1 MLNRSR
7 VPAADPQANSTP
19 GQASVSGSSI
29 HRQLGDAD
37 DEKINKIIAY
47 VDQFGDAAVNR
58 TLLDPLRARLAAL
71 RPSRALRLSRLLFI
85 PLDPLI
91 VSPAVWRPGSL
102 RVPRTTLAPLTAAV
116 TARLG
121 TEASRIAGMVGK
133 LDGDAAETIE
143 QAGALLWPRAADILA
158 DAPVPPEWR
167 ETELPEAL
175 FGPLARRVAAVI
187 RRGSLLQGLVRDGEQ
202 GRFDDDAANVA
213 AIMAGLV
220 NESADGAAMVAQLVL
235 IQAPHAVLHLRRFV
249 SATRDSAES
258 IALNK
263 AMSLGVEQTL
273 QFLEREANF
282 ARKINTGSIGDA
294 GDTVRSVAKLLYALD
309 SDTSAPVHRARLRA
323 MRDGLD
329 RASRACFA
337 KSLKSD
343 IIEPLAAMRRPD
355 VVVEQRRL
363 EVSARELRALESTAR
378 HFGDPAG
385 YDCSLLQTS
394 EAVRAAY
401 AAGTI
406 GLARACRLIEILS
419 GPESAIELYH
429 SAARDG
435 GTA

>member
-1 MLNRSR
+1 MLSR
-7 VPAADPQANSTP
+7 ARPAAADAGAGSAP
-19 GQASVSGSSI
+19 GQAPGSSI
-29 HRQLGDAD
+29 QRQIGDAD
-37 DEKINKIIAY
+37 DDKINKIIAY

-58 TLLDPLRARLAAL
+58 TLLDPLRARLASL

-85 PLDPLI
+85 PIDPLI

-102 RVPRTTLAPLTAAV
+102 RVPRTALAPLTAAV

-121 TEASRIAGMVGK
+121 TEASRIVGTIGK
-133 LDGDAAETIE
+133 LDGDAAEAVA

-158 DAPVPPEWR
+158 DATVPPEWR

-187 RRGSLLQGLVRDGEQ
+187 RRGSLLQRLVRDGDQ

-213 AIMAGLV
+213 AIMAGLIK
-220 NESADGAAMVAQLVL
+220 ESVDGAAMVAQLIL
-235 IQAPHAVLHLRRFV
+235 IQAPQAVLHLRRFV

-258 IALNK
+258 ITLNK

-273 QFLEREANF
+273 QFLEREANV
-282 ARKINTGSIGDA
+282 ARKINTGSVGEA
-294 GDTVRSVAKLLYALD
+294 ADTVRSVAKLLYALD
-309 SDTSAPVHRARLRA
+309 SDASAPVHRARIRA

-337 KSLKSD
+337 KGLKANL
-343 IIEPLAAMRRPD
+343 IEPLAALGRPG
-355 VVVEQRRL
+355 VAIEQRRL
-363 EVSARELRALESTAR
+363 EVSARELRTLEATAR
-378 HFGDPAG
+378 HFGDPAS
-385 YDCSLLQTS
+385 YDRSLLQTA

-401 AAGTI
+401 GAGTL

-419 GPESAIELYH
+419 GPDAAVEFYH

-435 GTA
+435 GPG